1 MECFSSCVSTL
12 FWFYILATLLFLFN
26 LTIFISIIFKCDKLV
41 NKVEHV
47 AAKRDRYLPQ
57 ELVQTKWEL
66 KAIVMV
72 VLKWGCKRY
81 LSIVSVLPTVNGCLH
96 VPGLEKQTGG
106 PAQKISNALLWTE
119 TIAVIALSK
128 STSVILPLRTCEL
141 MVYHCL
147 EPPLSATNVSFDWN
161 CTSWRSALISAG

>member
-96 VPGLEKQTGG
+96 VPGLEKQT
-106 PAQKISNALLWTE
+106 
-119 TIAVIALSK
+119 AVDWNYSSYCSLQIHQCNF
-128 STSVILPLRTCEL
+128 TSQNMWADGV
-141 MVYHCL
+141 
-147 EPPLSATNVSFDWN
+147 PLSWTAVVCNQ
-161 CTSWRSALISAG
+161 C